1 VNKNDKISQSK
12 SNESPVLK
20 IVKLVVDLKET
31 ASENFGKLLNAKTG
45 DLNKRDEVEIEST
58 TFSIPTQLDPNDSSN
73 VLLDNKGK
81 LTSFKLRFFRI
92 LRMKY
97 VTISLKFFR
106 VKIMLKTFLDK
117 KNPQQNKKLERYMVF
132 N

>member
-1 VNKNDKISQSK
+1 MANKNGEISQSK
-12 SNESPVLK
+12 SNESHVLK

-31 ASENFGKLLNAKTG
+31 ASENLGKLLNAKTG

-81 LTSFKLRFFRI
+81 LTSFKLRFIRI
-92 LRMKY
+92 LRIK
-97 VTISLKFFR
+97 
-106 VKIMLKTFLDK
+106 
-117 KNPQQNKKLERYMVF
+117 
-132 N
+132 